1 MPRLLPFRQD
11 NPLLPSRQNRQA
23 CFFGGPDLRLGP
35 HPSTREAPV
44 HLSAETARTAQA
56 RHLQEN
62 LIERLE
68 KGREWAT
75 PAVESALRRAVA
87 GIDSG
92 IDAASPRLQ
101 ASLRAIADELAG
113 GVETVTPRLH
123 ERIARI
129 YPGGNPSPAVAPE
142 SKQPRKSWWIAAVV
156 MAAAVGGAA
165 LWRVLRPAKPTGE
178 VQRDEVSDDQP
189 VQIEPPAAS
198 PLHAVPPTLP

>member
-1 MPRLLPFRQD
+1 M
-11 NPLLPSRQNRQA
+11 
-23 CFFGGPDLRLGP
+23 
-35 HPSTREAPV
+35 HP
-44 HLSAETARTAQA
+44 SAETARTAQA

-101 ASLRAIADELAG
+101 ASLRTTAEELAG

-129 YPGGNPSPAVAPE
+129 NPGGAPPSAEAPK

-156 MAAAVGGAA
+156 LTAAVGGAA

-178 VQRDEVSDDQP
+178 VQRNEVPDDQQ
-189 VQIEPPAAS
+189 VQVEQPAAN
-198 PLHAVPPTLP
+198 PLHAVPPTQP